1 MQEQTFS
8 LYTGDG
14 TFGIIMQLLLDMA
27 LTLRLL
33 SLA

>member
-14 TFGIIMQLLLDMA
+14 TFGIIMQLRLDMGW
-27 LTLRLL
+27 LYGCCP
-33 SLA
+33 